1 MTSSET
7 TDPDMPLATL
17 LLRLAGPLQS
27 WGISSRYASRDTG
40 AEPSK
45 SGVIGILAAA
55 LGLPRGTDLSA
66 VRISGSEPFDLTR
79 LRMGVRV
86 DCEGVP
92 GYDFQTAGG
101 GDDDPGIAMA
111 RDTPKAIARRIA
123 DRRAGGR
130 SNKGAISISN
140 RYFLQDAV
148 FLVGLESGEVE
159 VLRRVDAALRKPVFP
174 IGLGRRS
181 YVPSCPVGLPG
192 GGVRPVPLDDALA
205 AEPWPVDG
213 RPVRPDWRSSGS
225 RMLRTVI
232 EAKAG
237 EDGIIRNDQP
247 IGAAFLTRVFGP
259 RAVIYDT
266 IERPLGAADR
276 AAGTVGIE
284 GTAGDDSDDQPH
296 ETEVA

>member
-1 MTSSET
+1 MTTANDRPGQEASGT
-7 TDPDMPLATL
+7 ATL

-55 LGLPRGTDLSA
+55 LGLPRDTDLSRVQLTGIA
-66 VRISGSEPFDLTR
+66 GPVDLTR

-86 DCEGVP
+86 DNEGVP
-92 GYDFQTAGG
+92 GYDFQTVGG

-111 RDTPKAIARRIA
+111 RDTPKAIARRLA
-123 DRRAGGR
+123 DRAAGRLG
-130 SNKGAISISN
+130 NKGAISISN

-148 FLVGLESGEVE
+148 FLVGLEGTDVE
-159 VLRRVDAALRKPVFP
+159 VLHELDLAIRQPVFP

-192 GGVRPVPLDDALA
+192 GGVRERSLERALGQ
-205 AEPWPVDG
+205 ELPWPIDG
-213 RPVRPDWRSSGS
+213 RSVRPDWRLTGE
-225 RMLRTVI
+225 RRLRTVI
-232 EAKAG
+232 EASAG

-247 IGAAFLTRVFGP
+247 VGAAFLTRVFGP
-259 RAVIYDT
+259 RAVVYDDIPAPIRT
-266 IERPLGAADR
+266 PDAEDTTPEEGAA
-276 AAGTVGIE
+276 
-284 GTAGDDSDDQPH
+284 
-296 ETEVA
+296 

>member
-7 TDPDMPLATL
+7 FSQVTGKATL

-55 LGLPRGTDLSA
+55 LGLPRETDLSA
-66 VRISGSEPFDLTR
+66 VPIPGSGPFDLTR

-92 GYDFQTAGG
+92 GYDFQTVGG
-101 GDDDPGIAMA
+101 GDDHPGIAQA
-111 RDTPKAIARRIA
+111 RDTPKAIARRLS
-123 DRRAGGR
+123 DRAAGRLG
-130 SNKGAISISN
+130 NKGAISISN

-148 FLVGLESGEVE
+148 FLVGLESDDSE
-159 VLRRVDAALRKPVFP
+159 VLRELDLAVRRPVFP

-181 YVPSCPVGLPG
+181 YVPSCPVGLSG
-192 GGVRPVPLDDALA
+192 GGVRPVPLEAALA
-205 AEPWPVDG
+205 AECWPIDG
-213 RPVRPDWRSSGS
+213 RSVRPDWRRAGP
-225 RMLRTVI
+225 RPLRTVI
-232 EAKAG
+232 EARPG

-247 IGAAFLTRVFGP
+247 VGAAFLTRVFGP
-259 RAVIYDT
+259 RAVIYGDLK
-266 IERPLGAADR
+266 RPPTEADR
-276 AAGTVGIE
+276 ASS
-284 GTAGDDSDDQPH
+284 TAGDAPDDQPH
-296 ETEVA
+296 GTEVA

>member
-7 TDPDMPLATL
+7 TDHETGKATL

-55 LGLPRGTDLSA
+55 LGLPRETDLSA
-66 VRISGSEPFDLTR
+66 VRIAGSGPFDLTR

-101 GDDDPGIAMA
+101 GGDDPGIAMA
-111 RDTPKAIARRIA
+111 KDTPKSVARRQR
-123 DRRAGGR
+123 DFQSGR
-130 SNKGAISISN
+130 TTGKAAISISN
-140 RYFLQDAV
+140 RYFLHDAV
-148 FLVGLESGEVE
+148 FLVGLECDDIEVQRE
-159 VLRRVDAALRKPVFP
+159 LDLAVRRPVFP

-192 GGVRPVPLDDALA
+192 GGVRPVPLEAALA
-205 AEPWPVDG
+205 AECWPIDG
-213 RPVRPDWRSSGS
+213 RPVRPDWRASAP
-225 RMLRTVI
+225 RPLRTVI
-232 EAKAG
+232 EARPG

-247 IGAAFLTRVFGP
+247 VGAAFLTRVFGP
-259 RAVIYDT
+259 RAVIYGDL
-266 IERPLGAADR
+266 ERPPTDAER
-276 AAGTVGIE
+276 ASS
-284 GTAGDDSDDQPH
+284 TAGDDSDDQAH